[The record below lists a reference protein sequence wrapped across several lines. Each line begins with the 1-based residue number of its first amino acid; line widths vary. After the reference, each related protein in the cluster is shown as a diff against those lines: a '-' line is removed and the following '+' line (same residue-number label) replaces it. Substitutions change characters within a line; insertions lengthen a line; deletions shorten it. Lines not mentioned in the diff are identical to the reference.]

1 MIHWRTFPTRQTQAL
16 ALANA
21 VVARLDEALT
31 IRPRA
36 LLAVSGGTSPKAFLL
51 QLARLPVA
59 WRDIDITLVDDRWL
73 PPTHAES
80 NARLV
85 AETLLPGATGAHWL
99 PLVDTATSAALQVRT
114 LNDTWRHGVPQ
125 VAVLGMGEDGHTA
138 SLFPGHH
145 WGTAADSPD
154 ALAVSDAPKPP
165 PQRVSLS
172 AARLNRSM
180 KLWVVVAGAGKHAA
194 LQRWRR
200 GETLPISAVKGRQE
214 TVAWLD
220 AAASAQSG

>member
-1 MIHWRTFPTRQTQAL
+1 MIHWRTFPTREAQAL

-36 LLAVSGGTSPKAFLL
+36 LLAVSGGTSPKAFLS

-85 AETLLPGATGAHWL
+85 AETLLPGAKGAQWL
-99 PLVDTATSAALQVRT
+99 PLVHTETDASLQVQT
-114 LNDTWRHGVPQ
+114 LNDTWTHGVPQ
-125 VAVLGMGEDGHTA
+125 VCVLGMGEDGHTA
-138 SLFPGHH
+138 SLF
-145 WGTAADSPD
+145 ADAPQWHDAITTRHKFVLVQPQRAPYLRVSWSLA
-154 ALAVSDAPKPP
+154 ALAACEHLILQIQGPAKRAV
-165 PQRVSLS
+165 LE
-172 AARLNRSM
+172 AAQTEEQDNAISRLIHRE
-180 KLWVVVAGAGKHAA
+180 G
-194 LQRWRR
+194 
-200 GETLPISAVKGRQE
+200 VKIDVFWSE
-214 TVAWLD
+214 E
-220 AAASAQSG
+220 

>member
-1 MIHWRTFPTRQTQAL
+1 MIHWRTFPTRQAQAL

-59 WRDIDITLVDDRWL
+59 WRDVDITLVDDRWL
-73 PPTHAES
+73 PPTHAQS

-138 SLFPGHH
+138 SLFAD
-145 WGTAADSPD
+145 AAQWHDAIATHDKFVLVQPQHAPHLRVSWSLA
-154 ALAVSDAPKPP
+154 ALASCERLLLQIQGPAKRAVFE
-165 PQRVSLS
+165 
-172 AARLNRSM
+172 AAQAEVQDNAISRLIHCEGVNIDVFWS
-180 KLWVVVAGAGKHAA
+180 
-194 LQRWRR
+194 
-200 GETLPISAVKGRQE
+200 EE
-214 TVAWLD
+214 
-220 AAASAQSG
+220 